1 MKNLSIQAIKLFI
14 HSFNKD
20 VLNACCVSGT
30 VQGVG
35 RKTEMKTA
43 LSSKKQI
50 SIFEG
55 ERDLNVNKSNKRA
68 VCVNDESRERE

>member
-1 MKNLSIQAIKLFI
+1 MVPPGEEEYLELSMHGDKNLNIQAVKLFI

-43 LSSKKQI
+43 LSSK
-50 SIFEG
+50 
-55 ERDLNVNKSNKRA
+55 
-68 VCVNDESRERE
+68 SR